1 MGNFT
6 TAGARSRAVSIGSAG
21 MPFPQPMGLTH
32 TASTGGPGGP
42 TRERTHSKRGEKRNE
57 SERGEKRNESNK
69 VGNTSHSQVMPMHN
83 QHAAGFEPVA
93 LLQVTANRW
102 DRKAFQTDTDSSEVV
117 DWKVKD
123 LLNELTMEKF
133 DSISDQ
139 MIKWANKLENEKD
152 GRTDTHPSYQ
162 ARV

>member
-1 MGNFT
+1 
-6 TAGARSRAVSIGSAG
+6 
-21 MPFPQPMGLTH
+21 
-32 TASTGGPGGP
+32 
-42 TRERTHSKRGEKRNE
+42 
-57 SERGEKRNESNK
+57 
-69 VGNTSHSQVMPMHN
+69 MPMHN

-117 DWKVKD
+117 DRKVKD

-133 DSISDQ
+133 HSISDQ